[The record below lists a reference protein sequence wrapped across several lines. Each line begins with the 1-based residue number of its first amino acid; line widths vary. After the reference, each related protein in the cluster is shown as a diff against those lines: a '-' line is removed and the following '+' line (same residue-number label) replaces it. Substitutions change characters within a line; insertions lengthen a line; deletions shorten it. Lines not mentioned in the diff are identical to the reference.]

1 MATLKQL
8 ETAFLNAHDAGD
20 TEAAQI
26 LADEIKKMTAEPEI
40 EAPVAQPKKG
50 IGAAFGKGLESLLSS
65 GQTALGSVFG
75 SPEEAAQAGLAR
87 GEAAQGKYADEVGL
101 DQLKKAYADKGLWG
115 AAKELGHQIPLAIA
129 EQAPN
134 LGVSLGSARLGAM
147 AGAPLGPVGSVAGG
161 IAGAFAPSFI
171 QQLGGDV
178 ERQAAVQKEAGQPIN
193 INLGAAGAA
202 AAVQGGLDVV
212 EQRMLFGN
220 KLVSSLTGIPEKA
233 FFGRSAA
240 QVEKLANERLWATLV
255 NGTAKGAAAEI
266 PAEVAQQ
273 MLERAQAGLSLT
285 SPDAMQ
291 EYGQTAYQVGLLGPL
306 GIMGRI
312 AEKGAARAE
321 LANRPPEQT
330 QEPRELPESEI
341 TPVRE
346 PAAPEE
352 QLALAGPEKLP
363 ALGYTPTPPKPL
375 QLAAPT
381 PPAPPQQAVIQL
393 MDAHDELKAQHS
405 ALQEQLQKAS
415 AAGDTAK
422 IRELT
427 PQYADLTQRMQASA
441 DKIES
446 MGGTTVTP
454 EEFETQSTKTLG
466 SIDKKIAAAQKKL
479 SDAGELGDFEAMPGL
494 ATKLDELKAEREKAA
509 ADIEN
514 RRAKLK
520 TKTVPKGENLPLF
533 GEGMP
538 QQSEVIK
545 PLEAGAGP
553 MLPDTN
559 KGADYEERLQ
569 QSNAK
574 LQKLQAV
581 DTSNFAPNEK
591 AAHKVALHDALQENQ
606 NIQDDIADLRQVQK
620 AEAGRATPFEKTP
633 VFPKGTIKA
642 QDKTKIAYPSA
653 RLAEPF
659 DIFSHFNL
667 LNTAINN
674 RDERTLANLRRARE
688 DADKKAADAA
698 KSKLTPRE
706 EVYELLKG
714 SIKGVLRRE
723 RTYDVYEAD
732 VNGVTKE
739 FYVYDNVAQRLAEL
753 RRKITS
759 PIGNAKRSLLQMAHD
774 SRARIEALEEKKKLG
789 KYVAGTEAAIAKE
802 EKEYAKHMGRMDAI
816 QREIRKEVDK
826 MYETTGSFAPERPSA
841 LAGLNT
847 KDQKEA
853 AKLTKKF
860 GEDSK
865 EVRSFLASKRTDPET
880 VAKLSERAQE
890 KLKEL
895 IAEHG
900 DGSPEVRAFVAN
912 SLTSREAK
920 SAKKVNEGK
929 VKVSEAKIA
938 QELGETMAEYQAFA
952 APYAKRLKAKAD
964 QFNKF
969 IETANSRLAELKETL
984 VNAKEVDAVEKQLSA
999 ATAKF
1004 KSIPAEDVIEKAKAN
1019 KKVTALKEHLRVVK
1033 TPKEDKYKLAES
1045 NLLKLAEERRA
1056 EYDKLKDELTK
1067 VVGEKAVELGKQHPE
1082 FKKKLTKAKEAYQE
1096 AVGADI
1102 QEVKSKRTAQET
1114 RRVGKMGELKTAS
1127 EESRAAT
1134 HRRQENFAESIS
1146 GRTETS
1152 YERQQREEA
1161 RERTLKQREAKESK
1175 GSAMQVA
1182 MTRAAQ
1188 EKVISEVKS
1197 KEKEEGR
1204 FARGVEIESPDLTK
1218 DQISMAEKGDTVG
1231 MLRSIAND
1239 SEAHVINRAV
1249 AETLADVLDNTRVEL
1264 HDRLYDDKGNE
1275 VLGEAV
1281 SRVIKLSRNGGLSQ
1295 EVLLHEGTHAAVE
1308 RVIQMAETNLSQ
1320 LSPYQQAAYK
1330 ELKAIYARV
1339 KADPSITSA
1348 NAKSSLSEFAAEVL
1362 SNRNLQE
1369 QLRKKPWRMSDML
1382 RGFASTILRLLGVK
1396 NVDTMLGT
1404 SIAAVDALMI
1414 PSSVQFRGVAE
1425 KPVSRNYSAKDI
1437 AALDTGSNSMRQF
1450 SEQFGVNIKQK
1461 DRTHEDVDRIG
1472 AEYLTDM
1479 ENNPEKYVAPVDAD
1493 KMDYKAQATM
1503 SDGKVYD
1510 PENILHFVEADI
1522 TQIAAAKALEDPA
1535 LAKKEAQQLTK
1546 ERETALT
1553 NLAGYLTTNPDY
1565 TIAEM
1570 ALVAKAASK
1579 YGVIS
1584 GKDGRLRIVNI
1595 SDNNKHPVAVV
1606 GRESANAVVV
1616 ELRKGKSLK
1625 DAFLDGLQELADVNA
1640 KENRNKNGWQKFE
1653 QMSEAQAKAIA
1664 QARAGKNGVVRKEA
1678 VANIMQESAV
1688 ALNAAAAGTPWC
1700 TGANVGTAA
1709 DQIAAGDFY
1718 IHYANG
1724 KPTVAVR
1731 MDGTDTIGEIRGNSP
1746 NQGLTEEQQ
1755 NTARQFLQTKQFKGA
1770 DEFIEQSDRKKA
1782 LIALVRGEHTMSVV
1796 EVLQLGNVISNEK
1809 IDDYAVKEALN
1820 FNALTGYLSR
1830 SPSKEVRNKL
1840 AAVLE
1845 KQIAQKY
1852 EEGYWLAESV
1862 IVDYKET
1869 PDTIKEATLFG
1880 KQYARPLN
1888 KIKGVKFFRL
1898 DETMEDGGAF
1908 SSMEYADAL
1917 HLFPGLEYS
1926 LPSLKY
1932 VRDLGV
1938 FNIQNRLG
1946 VLTVADGAVIDEVRP
1961 TIGDRCA
1968 LFLSG
1973 KAKVNKVTLVDGTAS
1988 LDFISHDAEY
1998 VVVQEPEITKLVK
2011 HTVKEYQSTLRTRL
2025 RENSIDTSKLH
2036 DPSEERNGLRYPVG
2050 KDAEINGF
2058 VKEMYKR
2065 IDSVFGAGTSV
2076 KALKDMHPHI
2086 STLEAIRYVLT
2097 VSLEPK
2103 GVHGVLALSDAMFDS
2118 IKNFAKEP
2126 MPSNPFPARMG
2137 TVSAPN
2143 IIRPGEEGFTVTAER
2158 PRYAPK
2164 DDSVGV
2170 HKTESGW
2177 GFRSEVQPTQYAKS
2191 FVAKERPAK
2200 DKLLGNIMGLT
2211 GRVQLVDQYAALD
2224 EALKKGKDA
2233 KVISD
2238 LEAEQAQ
2245 YYMRFGQQ
2253 RSQFATQ
2260 ALTNGPL
2267 SLVGEETKRGKEFVY
2282 RSQAGA
2288 NMVQVA
2294 KALEKSGMGNSTQLE
2309 AMFTAYM
2316 AGKRAKQVGWDKLN
2330 ISNPSLAEKEHSEI
2344 MQALK
2349 TDAKANAAF
2358 EEAAKI
2364 YKDYNAGLLDFLVQ
2378 TGTMTKEKA
2387 AELKAIDYV
2396 PFYRINKGT
2405 GNVELM
2411 VDKERAVRI
2420 ANIKDEPQLKE
2431 LVGDNTQILPIFTSA
2446 VQNTFMLTDMGL
2458 RNQMVKDTAFM
2469 LRKIGIAS
2477 ALNEGAGPANANTV
2491 RFKVKG
2497 EDHYVVIDTDAYGVP
2512 AQLIVKGMEGIK
2524 TTIPAAI
2531 KLMGMP
2537 ADILRSFVTRNPAYA
2552 IKQAIRDPLTS
2563 WLTTGTDGV
2572 PVLNSFKELA
2582 SMVAG
2587 RSEAEAKLMASGAIS
2602 SNVLTGDQRD
2612 MEKALRDIS
2621 TGKSGWTKLMARADA
2636 FAMQGDAATRA
2647 TVYKDSLNKGMSE
2660 MQAMMRTLES
2670 MNFNRRGLSPS
2681 MQMLNTV
2688 IPFFNAQI
2696 QGLDVLYRAF
2706 KGDMPYSQQ
2715 MEIRQKM
2722 LTRGLLLAA
2731 GTLAYAAMMQDDE
2744 GYKRAK
2750 PEERLGNWFIYT
2762 PLSDEPLKVPV
2773 PFEMG
2778 YLFKS
2783 LPEAV
2788 FNMAA
2793 EDERASDVTKGM
2805 GKLVALSNPF
2815 SLPQAVKPLTEV
2827 VLGKSFFGGDIES
2840 QREQKTM
2847 LPTLRSRDTT
2857 SEFAKAVGSI
2867 TGDAGLTPIKM
2878 DYLIRGYTGSLGVAL
2893 VSLANPLLNTEAK
2906 ADREEPTMKTSKM
2919 PFIGGLFQPVEGRGT
2934 LDAAYERMLEIQQ
2947 AKGTYDELL
2956 QAGKKEEAKDF
2967 AEEYGNRI
2975 GAASVSGSVQQK
2987 LGQYATLRRNVLAS
3001 NKTTEEKDALL
3012 EKIDAAQVKMAR
3024 QFLMVT
3030 DRTTPPASRP

>member
-1 MATLKQL
+1 M
-8 ETAFLNAHDAGD
+8 
-20 TEAAQI
+20 
-26 LADEIKKMTAEPEI
+26 
-40 EAPVAQPKKG
+40 
-50 IGAAFGKGLESLLSS
+50 
-65 GQTALGSVFG
+65 
-75 SPEEAAQAGLAR
+75 
-87 GEAAQGKYADEVGL
+87 
-101 DQLKKAYADKGLWG
+101 
-115 AAKELGHQIPLAIA
+115 
-129 EQAPN
+129 
-134 LGVSLGSARLGAM
+134 
-147 AGAPLGPVGSVAGG
+147 
-161 IAGAFAPSFI
+161 
-171 QQLGGDV
+171 
-178 ERQAAVQKEAGQPIN
+178 
-193 INLGAAGAA
+193 
-202 AAVQGGLDVV
+202 
-212 EQRMLFGN
+212 
-220 KLVSSLTGIPEKA
+220 
-233 FFGRSAA
+233 
-240 QVEKLANERLWATLV
+240 
-255 NGTAKGAAAEI
+255 
-266 PAEVAQQ
+266 
-273 MLERAQAGLSLT
+273 
-285 SPDAMQ
+285 
-291 EYGQTAYQVGLLGPL
+291 
-306 GIMGRI
+306 
-312 AEKGAARAE
+312 
-321 LANRPPEQT
+321 
-330 QEPRELPESEI
+330 
-341 TPVRE
+341 
-346 PAAPEE
+346 
-352 QLALAGPEKLP
+352 
-363 ALGYTPTPPKPL
+363 
-375 QLAAPT
+375 
-381 PPAPPQQAVIQL
+381 
-393 MDAHDELKAQHS
+393 
-405 ALQEQLQKAS
+405 
-415 AAGDTAK
+415 
-422 IRELT
+422 
-427 PQYADLTQRMQASA
+427 
-441 DKIES
+441 
-446 MGGTTVTP
+446 
-454 EEFETQSTKTLG
+454 
-466 SIDKKIAAAQKKL
+466 
-479 SDAGELGDFEAMPGL
+479 
-494 ATKLDELKAEREKAA
+494 
-509 ADIEN
+509 
-514 RRAKLK
+514 
-520 TKTVPKGENLPLF
+520 
-533 GEGMP
+533 
-538 QQSEVIK
+538 
-545 PLEAGAGP
+545 
-553 MLPDTN
+553 
-559 KGADYEERLQ
+559 
-569 QSNAK
+569 
-574 LQKLQAV
+574 
-581 DTSNFAPNEK
+581 
-591 AAHKVALHDALQENQ
+591 
-606 NIQDDIADLRQVQK
+606 
-620 AEAGRATPFEKTP
+620 
-633 VFPKGTIKA
+633 
-642 QDKTKIAYPSA
+642 
-653 RLAEPF
+653 
-659 DIFSHFNL
+659 
-667 LNTAINN
+667 
-674 RDERTLANLRRARE
+674 
-688 DADKKAADAA
+688 
-698 KSKLTPRE
+698 
-706 EVYELLKG
+706 YELLKG

-880 VAKLSERAQE
+880 IAKLSERAQE

-912 SLTSREAK
+912 NLTSREAK

-1067 VVGEKAVELGKQHPE
+1067 AVGEKAVELGKQHPE

-1096 AVGADI
+1096 AVNADI

-1134 HRRQENFAESIS
+1134 QRRQENFAENHI

-1161 RERTLKQREAKESK
+1161 RERTLKAREAQSGK
-1175 GSAMQVA
+1175 GNAMQAA
-1182 MTRAAQ
+1182 MTKAGADKTQALAREKKQSDVQYLAEYDTSAALKQ
-1188 EKVISEVKS
+1188 F
-1197 KEKEEGR
+1197 KEEGR

-1218 DQISMAEKGDTVG
+1218 DQINMAEKGDTVG

-1414 PSSVQFRGVAE
+1414 PSSVQFSGVAE

-1535 LAKKEAQQLTK
+1535 LVEKEAQQLTK

-1565 TIAEM
+1565 TLAEM

-1653 QMSEAQAKAIA
+1653 QTKDDSKTGIYDGLYTDKELIKAMRKSGYDSDMFADEEELVEQLIEEGFLPDRRG
-1664 QARAGKNGVVRKEA
+1664 QSKNTLQNA
-1678 VANIMQESAV
+1678 AV

-1700 TGANVGTAA
+1700 TGANVKTAA
-1709 DQIAAGDFY
+1709 GQISEGDFY

-1755 NTARQFLQTKQFKGA
+1755 NTAKQFLQTKQFKGA

-1796 EVLQLGNVISNEK
+1796 EVLQLGNVISQGK
-1809 IDDYAVKEALN
+1809 IDDSVVKNVLN

-1888 KIKGVKFFRL
+1888 KIKGAKFFRL
-1898 DETMEDGGAF
+1898 DETIEDGGAF
-1908 SSMEYADAL
+1908 SSMEYANAL
-1917 HLFPGLEYS
+1917 HVFPGLEYS
-1926 LPSLKY
+1926 LPNLKY
-1932 VRDLGV
+1932 VRDIGV
-1938 FNIQNRLG
+1938 FNIGNRLG

-1961 TIGDRCA
+1961 TAGERCA

-1973 KAKVNKVTLVDGTAS
+1973 KAKVNKVTLVAGTGS
-1988 LDFISHDAEY
+1988 LDFIANDAEY
-1998 VVVQEPEITKLVK
+1998 VVVQEPELTKLVK
-2011 HTVKEYQSTLRTRL
+2011 NTVKNYQSTLRTRL

-2036 DPSEERNGLRYPVG
+2036 DPSEERDGLRYPVG

-2097 VSLEPK
+2097 VSLDPK

-2191 FVAKERPAK
+2191 FVAKEMPAK